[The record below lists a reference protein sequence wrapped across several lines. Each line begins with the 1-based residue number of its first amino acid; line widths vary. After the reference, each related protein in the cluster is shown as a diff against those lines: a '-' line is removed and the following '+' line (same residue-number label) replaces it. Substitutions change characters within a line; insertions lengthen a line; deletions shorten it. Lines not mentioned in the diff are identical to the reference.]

1 MEKLKLGTKCVQN
14 MDYEGA
20 LIEFN
25 KVIFYDKNIPEVY
38 AEKAEIYIK
47 LCDFSSAIQQYKKA
61 LLIRNDDTWLFKMNQ
76 LYFMK
81 GLTLIEEGYCNDA
94 LNLISTIET
103 DDVKFTYLKALSY
116 VRASNKDLA
125 FVEIENC
132 LAKDTNNVEVL
143 ILKGKLLWSI
153 DKVDLGND
161 CFWAAHSIFPE
172 HHEVIEFLSI
182 QRPRAMEYYKKA
194 VKFVFEG
201 NKYLAMD
208 NIQKGLE
215 LFHDMTRLLLL
226 RAAIFRE
233 SRDYDQALSD
243 LERAS
248 KFMFAEGL
256 QNDVTV
262 QIGLTYN
269 DMGTSLFQKE
279 RYHEA
284 MTILNEAIT
293 FMPTD
298 PGIHIN
304 RGDTYREL
312 KKFNLAQSDYHY
324 AMDLGGSAKLI
335 HPRLSLNHYALGAQ
349 CFNRQDYEGAN
360 IEFTRAIEFFDNNP
374 EYYLNRARACM
385 ELGHYDTCYQDL
397 KKSLELNPNC
407 ERSNALFQ

>member
-132 LAKDTNNVEVL
+132 LAKDPNNVEVL